1 MTFLHSIA
9 DLWGNPLLYKGGGQK
24 LKNDLHEKTIIQK
37 QVGMSL
43 NLFVLVWLISNSE
56 YDLLADTLK

>member
-9 DLWGNPLLYKGGGQK
+9 DLWGNPLLHKGGGQK

-43 NLFVLVWLISNSE
+43 NLFVLVWLISISE
-56 YDLLADTLK
+56 YDLLAEN